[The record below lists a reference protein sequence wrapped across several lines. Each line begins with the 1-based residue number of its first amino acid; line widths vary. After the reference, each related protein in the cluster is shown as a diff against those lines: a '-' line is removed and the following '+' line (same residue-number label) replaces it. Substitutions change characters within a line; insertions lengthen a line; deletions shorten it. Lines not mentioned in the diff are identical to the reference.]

1 MSYAVT
7 DTDKINR
14 IGWGLAA
21 FAAVSGAAV
30 LAGAPWL
37 FPKLLPATGTAFAYD
52 PNFVPAGGAA
62 VVGLW
67 GLSALLYAAV
77 FAEGQWRPFTR
88 QLEAALS
95 LVWVVALTWL
105 VSGPQIFASATTDQT
120 AKFWIGFVLVA
131 MVLSMIPKVRR

>member
-1 MSYAVT
+1 MSQAVT

-21 FAAVSGAAV
+21 FAALSGAAV
-30 LAGAPWL
+30 LVSAPAL
-37 FPKLLPATGTAFAYD
+37 FPIVLPATGTAFAYD
-52 PNFVPAGGAA
+52 PNFVPAGGAV

-67 GLSALLYAAV
+67 ALSALLYAMV

-88 QLEAALS
+88 WFDAAMS

-105 VSGPQIFASATTDQT
+105 VSGPQIFANATTDQT
-120 AKFWIGFVLVA
+120 AKFWLGVVLVIT
-131 MVLSMIPKVRR
+131 VLSMIPKVRR

>member
-1 MSYAVT
+1 MSQTVT
-7 DTDKINR
+7 SADKINR

-30 LAGAPWL
+30 LVSAPWL
-37 FPKLLPATGTAFAYD
+37 FPKVLPATGTAFAYD
-52 PNFVPAGGAA
+52 PNFASTDGLA

-67 GLSALLYAAV
+67 ALSALLYATV

-88 QLEAALS
+88 WLDAAMS

-105 VSGPQIFASATTDQT
+105 ASGPQIFVSATTDQT

-131 MVLSMIPKVRR
+131 TVLSMIPKVRR